1 MKPSRSSFLTALLCM
16 AGIAGS
22 LTRQAEA
29 GASEAPARIELSD
42 QHDKPQVITFPAKQV
57 TIISLAD
64 REGREQ
70 SNLWAPTLA
79 AYKDR
84 AAIYAIADAKGTPGF
99 MKNSIRRRIEAAQK
113 KPLLI
118 DWSGAVCAS
127 IGYQPKAANL
137 VIIAPGGAIL
147 HRTSGPPTPGNVK
160 AFTAALERAL
170 ARAK

>member
-1 MKPSRSSFLTALLCM
+1 MKTSRPALLIALLC
-16 AGIAGS
+16 IAGGHIRPA
-22 LTRQAEA
+22 LA
-29 GASEAPARIELSD
+29 GEPRAPARIELSD
-42 QHDKPQVITFPAKQV
+42 QHDQPQVITFPAKQV
-57 TIISLAD
+57 TVISLAD

-84 AAIYAIADAKGTPGF
+84 AAIYGIADAKGTPGF
-99 MKNSIRRRIEAAQK
+99 LKNSIRKRIEAAQK

-137 VIIAPGGAIL
+137 VIIARGGVIL
-147 HRTSGPPTPGNVK
+147 HRSSGPPTPENIK

-170 ARAK
+170 ERAK